1 MPSKMAAQT
10 DAPTLAKATKEIES
24 RYSRDIWLIKH
35 REGFKKAGIAALI
48 AVETLLVLYGIWAF
62 ADYYLIRYVDEQK
75 MISSFL
81 NGDALS
87 SSVREQAPSEI
98 AFREPTV
105 LSTGAAFDI
114 LAFAKNS
121 NPNFIAEITY
131 HFQIAGKATD
141 KTSVLL
147 LQDSEM
153 PLTAFGI
160 EGDRPRNAELV
171 VDEIEWSRI
180 NPKQIPYPVAWK
192 NDRLGFVEKNVLHD
206 PTFKIS
212 DKTVGRTTF
221 VFSNPTGYGYR
232 EVGLVIVLKRGGAV
246 VGVNRTIVS
255 NINPLEEKFVQVD
268 WFGGAPAANQVDI
281 YPIVDLFDRESY
293 LETSFETPKDRRDL
307 LERRR

>member
-1 MPSKMAAQT
+1 MFGSKKPEVMPSKMAAQT

-114 LAFAKNS
+114 LALQRIQTEFYRGNNLSFSNSRKSDRQNFGSAFATAKCLLRLS
-121 NPNFIAEITY
+121 GLKETAE
-131 HFQIAGKATD
+131 K
-141 KTSVLL
+141 
-147 LQDSEM
+147 
-153 PLTAFGI
+153 
-160 EGDRPRNAELV
+160 RELV

-192 NDRLGFVEKNVLHD
+192 MTGF
-206 PTFKIS
+206 
-212 DKTVGRTTF
+212 F
-221 VFSNPTGYGYR
+221 VRKCF
-232 EVGLVIVLKRGGAV
+232 A
-246 VGVNRTIVS
+246 
-255 NINPLEEKFVQVD
+255 
-268 WFGGAPAANQVDI
+268 
-281 YPIVDLFDRESY
+281 
-293 LETSFETPKDRRDL
+293 
-307 LERRR
+307 